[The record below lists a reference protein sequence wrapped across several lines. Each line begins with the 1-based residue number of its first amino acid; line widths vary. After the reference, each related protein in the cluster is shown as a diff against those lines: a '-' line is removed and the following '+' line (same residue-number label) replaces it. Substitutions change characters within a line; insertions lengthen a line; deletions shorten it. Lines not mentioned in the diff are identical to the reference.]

1 MKSVTAIIHKGEKF
15 FIGECLEVDIITQ
28 GNTIDEVLSN
38 LKEAIALYFENED
51 IEKLSLP
58 KEPAIAVP
66 IVVE

>member
-51 IEKLSLP
+51 IEKLPLP

-66 IVVE
+66 IIVE

>member
-51 IEKLSLP
+51 IEKSLNN
-58 KEPAIAVP
+58 KI
-66 IVVE
+66 

>member
-1 MKSVTAIIHKGEKF
+1 MKSVTAIIHKGENF

-51 IEKLSLP
+51 IEKSLNN
-58 KEPAIAVP
+58 KI
-66 IVVE
+66 